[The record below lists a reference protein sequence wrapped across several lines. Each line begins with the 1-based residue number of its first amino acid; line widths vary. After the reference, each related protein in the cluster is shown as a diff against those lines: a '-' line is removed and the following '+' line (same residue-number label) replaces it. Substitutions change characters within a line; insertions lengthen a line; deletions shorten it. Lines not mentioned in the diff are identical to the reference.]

1 MKEAQPNLSLDI
13 EAFDYELPEDAV
25 ALHPVTPR
33 SRARLLHQ
41 SNGKVST
48 GWTFQDLPRIL
59 PQGMQL
65 WVNDTQVIRAR
76 LLLLKPTGGRLELF
90 LLEPQ
95 GMAMEQALQSTG
107 PVIWKC
113 LVRGAKRWSSG
124 EAGLKVMTPEGL
136 WEIQAHLKVIEEG
149 TRQVEL
155 QWKRSSE
162 GTMEAPS
169 LAMLLDVLGNMPL
182 PPYMRRPDEERDATD
197 YQTVYAE
204 VPGSVAAPT
213 AGLHYDQELME
224 ELRSVGTIH
233 SVTLHVGAGTF
244 KPLTEGPVVEHAMHA
259 EFCMVGNEALQA
271 LSRDDVHRVATGT
284 TTLRTLE
291 SLYWLAIKWK
301 VEGKRPVRLDQWEW
315 AQELRQPSLELAWNM
330 QEAMHWVLQ
339 ELQGEDWSFETAIM
353 IIPSYTIRSC
363 QGLITNFHLPKSTLL
378 CLVAVAMGDQWK
390 EVYAQALES
399 GFRFLSYGDGSYLDF
414 GTKKAR

>member
-1 MKEAQPNLSLDI
+1 
-13 EAFDYELPEDAV
+13 
-25 ALHPVTPR
+25 
-33 SRARLLHQ
+33 
-41 SNGKVST
+41 
-48 GWTFQDLPRIL
+48 
-59 PQGMQL
+59 
-65 WVNDTQVIRAR
+65 
-76 LLLLKPTGGRLELF
+76 
-90 LLEPQ
+90 
-95 GMAMEQALQSTG
+95 
-107 PVIWKC
+107 
-113 LVRGAKRWSSG
+113 
-124 EAGLKVMTPEGL
+124 
-136 WEIQAHLKVIEEG
+136 
-149 TRQVEL
+149 
-155 QWKRSSE
+155 
-162 GTMEAPS
+162 
-169 LAMLLDVLGNMPL
+169 
-182 PPYMRRPDEERDATD
+182 
-197 YQTVYAE
+197 
-204 VPGSVAAPT
+204 
-213 AGLHYDQELME
+213 
-224 ELRSVGTIH
+224 
-233 SVTLHVGAGTF
+233 
-244 KPLTEGPVVEHAMHA
+244 
-259 EFCMVGNEALQA
+259 MVGNEALQA

-330 QEAMHWVLQ
+330 QEAMQWVLQ